1 MEFEMLK
8 GKQRGNRR
16 NASTTKPTVGRH
28 RRITVSGLKIVLAAS
43 DSESSEYLRSQ
54 WGQMLL
60 ATLPA
65 RYACYLGSDW
75 PIQNEIHADGLATYI
90 PHGLRIIESVLLERF
105 FPGGIAVCCPDQI
118 DQFIGD

>member
-8 GKQRGNRR
+8 GKQRANRR
-16 NASTTKPTVGRH
+16 NPSTTKPTVGRH

-43 DSESSEYLRSQ
+43 ESESSEYLRSQ

-65 RYACYLGSDW
+65 RYACYLGADW
-75 PIQNEIHADGLATYI
+75 SIQNEIHADGQA
-90 PHGLRIIESVLLERF
+90 R
-105 FPGGIAVCCPDQI
+105 
-118 DQFIGD
+118 